1 MRRTVFRLRQ
11 LPPTTDRLD
20 IINLL
25 TESTGVKASAIKV
38 FSLARSVDIYNP
50 SSKIATLMFDPEID
64 IYLSLKIFATGNSG
78 DEWKIKIDNLP
89 HTLILD
95 THFRGFT
102 PLHDPEDHQADCIA
116 LSGLA
121 SHPFGSWQQ
130 KDGSKTF
137 MWIRD
142 ALPKSLPRVRPIL
155 YGYDT
160 VLQNSNSFQSILD
173 IACGLLNQLRACG
186 WASPTA
192 KPLLF
197 LAHSLGGLVLK
208 QAFVSLANTL
218 QSDNT
223 LRGSVKGGILFGA
236 PNFGM
241 EQTSLLSM
249 VRGQSNEGLVRDLAL
264 GSQYLSHL
272 DKQFAGLS
280 FLQDAKIYWAYET
293 RQSPTVMQDSD
304 QNWSRSGPEKI
315 LVTPYS
321 ATRGLYTRK
330 DHTEYVFPINEDH
343 STMVKFSEDD
353 HIYSVLVHKLSSIM
367 EKIETDIRH
376 ELLRTGSAL
385 YQAVEMG
392 DDSLS
397 IDTFDGMPP
406 DSEAPSTSNAPTM
419 DEVLKS
425 LEVPEQHRRLD
436 EIEERFKTT
445 LDWVF
450 DLPESGFSDW
460 LQHGTGIFW
469 INGKPGSGKST
480 LMKFIVQDTRTHTLL
495 SDWKTRHSPIYV
507 SFFFHHRGTSVQKS
521 FEGLLRSIIHQILSS
536 QPDFNTILTQF
547 IEGGDFVSS
556 DCWTLLKLQTVL
568 HEILEQTAIPLHLTI
583 FLDALDE
590 YDGPKEFICRFLID
604 IANIAQ
610 TPTKDIRVCFSS
622 RPWDIFVANFQKYP
636 TLRPE
641 DFTREDIM
649 SYCLNSLKN
658 EEISSSDYESLITEL
673 VGRSR
678 GVFLWVKL
686 VVKDLAIAIQNNQ
699 SREELGKYL
708 RSLPIEL
715 DDYYAEI
722 ITRIP
727 LSHRWKTY
735 AMLEVAVRPEEPLEA
750 REFICA
756 VECSDCKTY
765 QAGIATLLKFREY
778 SDNNFSGFTQR
789 RSKFH
794 CGGLVEVLTTGTVQV
809 LHQTVVDFVC
819 DTKFKSLILQER
831 AKITMDNGWTFLA
844 KYRLLE
850 SEIVES
856 QGWHITKAVRYSIES
871 EMTTGRGLKLFLDT
885 FPPSFFCRGGGD
897 DSCSTTA
904 FGFATLTGL
913 RLYMIETLEV
923 DPQALDNCPDPLLA
937 LAVTRLANFPDKDI
951 IATTTLILQRRGE
964 WVRRLD
970 ITVPVM
976 RTILKRNTLF
986 QWVAGHEDADFDL
999 VNLLIDWGISPDI
1012 DLGQIR
1018 EHRWALVKVSLMNIK
1033 DAAIE

>member
-1 MRRTVFRLRQ
+1 MKMRRTVFRLRQ

-20 IINLL
+20 IVNLL
-25 TESTGVKASAIKV
+25 RESTGLRASAITV

-50 SSKIATLMFDPEID
+50 SSKIATLMFDPETD
-64 IYLSLKIFATGNSG
+64 IQLSLRSFATGNSG
-78 DEWKIKIDNLP
+78 DEWKIRIDNLP

-102 PLHDPEDHQADCIA
+102 PLYDPEDHKADCIA

-130 KDGSKTF
+130 KDGLKTF

-160 VLQNSNSFQSILD
+160 ILQNSNSFQSILD

-223 LRGSVKGGILFGA
+223 LRVSIKGGILFGV

-241 EQTSLLSM
+241 EQSSLLSM
-249 VRGQSNEGLVRDLAL
+249 VRGQSNEGLVGDLAL
-264 GSQYLSHL
+264 NSQYLSHL

-293 RQSPTVMQDSD
+293 RKSPTLKQDSA
-304 QNWSRSGPEKI
+304 QNWSRSGPEKV
-315 LVTPYS
+315 LVTPNS
-321 ATRGLYTRK
+321 ATRGLYARK

-367 EKIETDIRH
+367 DKIEIDTRN
-376 ELLRTGSAL
+376 ELLRTGSTL

-397 IDTFDGMPP
+397 IDTLEGMQS
-406 DSEAPSTSNAPTM
+406 DSQAPNNPNAPTL
-419 DEVLKS
+419 DEILKS
-425 LEVPEQHRRLD
+425 LKVPEQHSRLD
-436 EIEERFKTT
+436 EIEERFRTT

-480 LMKFIVQDTRTHTLL
+480 LMKFIVQDPRTHTLL

-507 SFFFHHRGTSVQKS
+507 SFFFHHRGSSLQKS

-536 QPDFNTILTQF
+536 QPDFNTMLTQF
-547 IEGGDFVSS
+547 VDGGDFVSS
-556 DCWTLLKLQTVL
+556 DCWTLLKLQTVF
-568 HEILEQTAIPLHLTI
+568 HGILEQTAIPLHLTI

-604 IANIAQ
+604 IANVNQ
-610 TPTKDIRVCFSS
+610 TSTKDIRVCFSS
-622 RPWDIFVANFQKYP
+622 RPWDIFVTNFQNYP
-636 TLRPE
+636 SLRPE
-641 DFTREDIM
+641 DFTRDDIM

-658 EEISSSDYESLITEL
+658 EEISSLDYESLITEL
-673 VGRSR
+673 VDRSR

-735 AMLEVAVRPEEPLEA
+735 AMLEVAVRPDEPLEA

-765 QAGIATLLKFREY
+765 QAGIATLLKFRNY
-778 SDNNFSGFTQR
+778 SDDNFSGFTQH
-789 RSKFH
+789 RSKFY
-794 CGGLVEVLTTGTVQV
+794 CGGLVEVLSANEIGIVQV

-819 DTKFKSLILQER
+819 DAKFKALILQER

-844 KYRLLE
+844 KYRFLE
-850 SEIVES
+850 SEILES
-856 QGWHITKAVRYSIES
+856 QGWHITQAVRYSIES
-871 EMTTGRGLKLFLDT
+871 EMTTGRSLRLFLDT
-885 FPPSFFCRGGGD
+885 FPPSFFRRGGGD
-897 DSCSTTA
+897 YPCSTTG
-904 FGFATLTGL
+904 FGFAALAGL

-923 DPQALDNCPDPLLA
+923 DAQVLDNCPDPPLA
-937 LAVTRLANFPDKDI
+937 LAVTRLPNFPDKDI
-951 IATTTLILQRRGE
+951 IATTSLILQRKGDGK
-964 WVRRLD
+964 LD
-970 ITVPVM
+970 KKKLTS
-976 RTILKRNTLF
+976 TL
-986 QWVAGHEDADFDL
+986 
-999 VNLLIDWGISPDI
+999 
-1012 DLGQIR
+1012 
-1018 EHRWALVKVSLMNIK
+1018 SLC
-1033 DAAIE
+1033 

>member
-1 MRRTVFRLRQ
+1 MRRAVFRLRQ
-11 LPPTTDRLD
+11 LPLTTDRLD

-25 TESTGVKASAIKV
+25 TESIGVRAPAIKV
-38 FSLARSVDIYNP
+38 FSLARSVDIHNP

-64 IYLSLKIFATGNSG
+64 IQLSLKRFATGNSG

-102 PLHDPEDHQADCIA
+102 PLYDPEDHQADCIA

-142 ALPKSLPRVRPIL
+142 ALPKALPRVRPIL

-160 VLQNSNSFQSILD
+160 VLQNSKSFQSILD

-218 QSDNT
+218 QSDNK
-223 LRGSVKGGILFGA
+223 LRVSIKGGILFGV

-241 EQTSLLSM
+241 EQASLLSM
-249 VRGQSNEGLVRDLAL
+249 VRGQSNEGLVGDLAL

-293 RQSPTVMQDSD
+293 KKSPTVMQDSA
-304 QNWSRSGPEKI
+304 QNWSRRGPEKI
-315 LVTPYS
+315 LVTPNS
-321 ATRGLYTRK
+321 ATRGLYARR
-330 DHTEYVFPINEDH
+330 DHSDYVFPINEDH
-343 STMVKFSEDD
+343 STMVKFSEDN
-353 HIYSVLVHKLSSIM
+353 HVYSILVHKLFCIM
-367 EKIETDIRH
+367 EEFGTDIRNGT
-376 ELLRTGSAL
+376 LRSGSTL
-385 YQAVEMG
+385 DQAGEIE
-392 DDSLS
+392 DDSRS
-397 IDTFDGMPP
+397 IDTVEGTSS
-406 DSEAPSTSNAPTM
+406 DSQAPSKFKVPTL

-425 LEVPEQHRRLD
+425 LRVPEQHSRLD
-436 EIEERFKTT
+436 EIEERFRTT

-480 LMKFIVQDTRTHTLL
+480 LMKFIVQDPRTRMLL

-507 SFFFHHRGTSVQKS
+507 SFFFHYRGSSLQKS

-536 QPDFNTILTQF
+536 QPEFNTILTQF
-547 IEGGDFVSS
+547 IDGDEFVSA
-556 DCWTLLKLQTVL
+556 DCWTLLRLQTVF

-590 YDGPKEFICRFLID
+590 YDGPKEFICRFLLD
-604 IANIAQ
+604 IANMTQ
-610 TPTKDIRVCFSS
+610 TPTKDIRICFSS
-622 RPWDIFVANFQKYP
+622 RPWDMFVTSFHKYP
-636 TLRPE
+636 NLRPE
-641 DFTREDIM
+641 DFTREDVM
-649 SYCLNSLKN
+649 RYCLNSLRN
-658 EEISSSDYESLITEL
+658 EQISFLDYESLITEL
-673 VGRSR
+673 VDRSR

-686 VVKDLAIAIQNNQ
+686 VVKDLAVAIQNNQ

-735 AMLEVAVRPEEPLEA
+735 AMLEVAVRPDEPLES

-756 VECSDCKTY
+756 VECSNCKTY
-765 QAGIATLLKFREY
+765 AAGIATLLKFRNY
-778 SDNNFSGFTQR
+778 SDDNFSGFTQN
-789 RSKFH
+789 RSKFY
-794 CGGLVEVLTTGTVQV
+794 CGGLVEVLNANEIGNVQV

-819 DTKFKSLILQER
+819 DAKFKTLILQER
-831 AKITMDNGWTFLA
+831 AKITIDNGWTFLA
-844 KYRLLE
+844 KYRFLE
-850 SEIVES
+850 SEILES
-856 QGWHITKAVRYSIES
+856 HGWHITQAVRYAIES
-871 EMTTGRGLKLFLDT
+871 EMTTGRSLKMFLDT
-885 FPPSFFCRGGGD
+885 FPPSFFERGGGD
-897 DSCSTTA
+897 YPCSTTA
-904 FGFATLTGL
+904 FGFAALTGL

-923 DPQALDNCPDPLLA
+923 DTQVLDNCADPPLA
-937 LAVTRLANFPDKDI
+937 LAVTRLPNFPDKDI
-951 IATTTLILQRRGE
+951 IATTSLILQRRGE
-964 WVRRLD
+964 WARRPD
-970 ITVPVM
+970 ITVAAM
-976 RTILKRNTLF
+976 RTIIKRHTLY
-986 QWVAGHEDADFDL
+986 QWQTAYDESDLDL
-999 VNLLIDWGISPDI
+999 VALLIDWGISPDI
-1012 DLGQIR
+1012 DLQNGLRPIHVASLDLGQ
-1018 EHRWALVKVSLMNIK
+1018 M
-1033 DAAIE
+1033 